1 MQKTAR
7 RQLQRRRSG
16 GARAASG
23 GSCSGGGA
31 AAHRQRAEAAAAAET
46 WRRTGSK
53 RRQLQRRRRWQKTR
67 TPRLVEP
74 RAGDVPGEHGSCAQ
88 DSACLPGLA
97 EPRAGDAPGSTPA
110 GGAHRTT
117 KKQEG
122 HRTSEYQLAGRCA
135 RQARSRQNYAT
146 QGRIKP
152 QGRRYVDSSP
162 EKAGASTDLHAGS
175 STANLQ

>member
-1 MQKTAR
+1 M
-7 RQLQRRRSG
+7 
-16 GARAASG
+16 
-23 GSCSGGGA
+23 
-31 AAHRQRAEAAAAAET
+31 
-46 WRRTGSK
+46 
-53 RRQLQRRRRWQKTR
+53 
-67 TPRLVEP
+67 
-74 RAGDVPGEHGSCAQ
+74 PGEHG
-88 DSACLPGLA
+88 DVRRIRT
-97 EPRAGDAPGSTPA
+97 RAGARRTKGWGRARGARRLRAGLCAPAGARRTKGWGRARIARQSRTESVHTPGPSKQRAEDAPGSTSA
-110 GGAHRTT
+110 GGAHQTT

>member
-31 AAHRQRAEAAAAAET
+31 AEHRQQAEAAAATETRAEDAHA
-46 WRRTGSK
+46 R
-53 RRQLQRRRRWQKTR
+53 
-67 TPRLVEP
+67 
-74 RAGDVPGEHGSCAQ
+74 EHGSCAQ
-88 DSACLPGLA
+88 DSTRLPGLV
-97 EPRAGDAPGSTPA
+97 ESRAGDAPGSTPA

-162 EKAGASTDLHAGS
+162 EKGGAGTDLHAGS